1 MAVPVAMPDG
11 RVLAA
16 ISASRSSSSSGPL
29 NLKELS
35 QLMTTS
41 REIEVASA
49 LAKANEN
56 GGKGP

>member
-1 MAVPVAMPDG
+1 MPDG

-16 ISASRSSSSSGPL
+16 ISASRSSSSPGPL